1 MHCLVRYNP
10 FKFNLI
16 YHLILFNLRS
26 LVKSHRYD
34 EILLNKIENDIINYK
49 VKRAM
54 KDTKQLIL
62 FKTILE
68 Y

>member
-1 MHCLVRYNP
+1 
-10 FKFNLI
+10 
-16 YHLILFNLRS
+16 
-26 LVKSHRYD
+26 VKSHRYD